1 MGTETLLLFI
11 RNRRILKREI
21 ARLRIIFPVVV
32 QRDGDVPEVIRKTT
46 NLKREIAR
54 LRINF
59 LIEMAPPSLY
69 TQNAD
74 SRTNEKHSYLMSLE
88 RFSDLYANRRCYL
101 SFYSTMISR
110 FLSSFT
116 NIFCALSSR
125 LATVFLEIFRMD
137 AMWE

>member
-1 MGTETLLLFI
+1 MGTETPLLFI
-11 RNRRILKREI
+11 RRITISKKEI
-21 ARLRIIFPVVV
+21 ARLRIIFLIEVH
-32 QRDGDVPEVIRKTT
+32 RDGDAPEVIRKTT
-46 NLKREIAR
+46 NSKREISR

-116 NIFCALSSR
+116 SIFCALSSR
-125 LATVFLEIFRMD
+125 LATVFLEMSKME
-137 AMWE
+137 AM